1 MALFFLIFFSGLLI
15 SRIMIIYIMKNEIIF
30 FRMVMAGFGADL
42 AVVALICLI
51 FISFSFVFGRKKLIQ
66 YLAYL
71 VLLLLLLFA
80 YINHRYVLTN
90 HQVIPFKNIYIYSEI
105 MLEDEILR
113 RGVMSEFLNID
124 FGIIFILPL
133 IIFYIFRKNLFGW
146 LFMGLKQKLL
156 LMSGILIIGIFG
168 NGMKW
173 TFDVIRNISSPI
185 VSNYVYYWIQKPFDN
200 TVLNYV
206 FPNNFDHVASMFEHP
221 YENSSKI
228 KPKKKYNILII
239 IAESFRSAE
248 NSAYG
253 AEPGVTPYFENLTKK
268 GILFTNIYHN
278 GCCSPEGTL
287 AILCA
292 QQPQISYIT
301 VNQTYAHF
309 TCLPDYLKQIGY
321 RTSWVY
327 AMGSG
332 ADRFGA
338 FHRFHQTDHIVDGF
352 NFPKNSKSA
361 GWTYADEET
370 FKMARKYWDQIDEP
384 TYMVVQ
390 TSTSH
395 SPFFVPEDF
404 KKRFHSRGEYF
415 SYLNSLAYVDEQIG
429 LFLKDLLNSRK
440 GKNSIIILTAD
451 HSTQLPARRID
462 SNKNQYLTKAQ
473 VPLLMILPEDLN
485 QYPKTVDTLGSLIDI
500 VPTLL
505 DILGENNFDTT
516 YGYSLLKNKKTPRFV
531 YVTEFGTEALI
542 TEEFLI
548 KLLPEKKVTK
558 WTGENLTLKDNEFEA
573 WNHRIAILKNYN
585 LWRISIRDKK
595 VKDTQLAK
603 FFEEQ
608 SEQ

>member
-1 MALFFLIFFSGLLI
+1 
-15 SRIMIIYIMKNEIIF
+15 MIIYIMKNEIIF

-51 FISFSFVFGRKKLIQ
+51 FILFSFVLGRKKLIQ

-146 LFMGLKQKLL
+146 LFMGFKQKLL

-228 KPKKKYNILII
+228 TPKKKYNILII

-253 AEPGVTPYFENLTKK
+253 AETGVTPYFDNLAKK

-301 VNQTYAHF
+301 VNQTYAPF

-321 RTSWVY
+321 QTSWVY

-352 NFPKNSKSA
+352 KFPKNSKSA
-361 GWTYADEET
+361 GWAYADEET

-451 HSTQLPARRID
+451 HSTQLPARRIE
-462 SNKNQYLTKAQ
+462 SIKNQYLTKAQ
-473 VPLLMILPEDLN
+473 VPLLMILPKELN

-542 TEEFLI
+542 TEEFVI
-548 KLLPEKKVTK
+548 KLLPEKKVIK
-558 WTGENLTLKDNEFEA
+558 WTGEKFTLKDNEFEE

-595 VKDTQLAK
+595 VKDGQLAT
-603 FFEEQ
+603 FFDKQLEQ
-608 SEQ
+608 